1 MTGAAD
7 DAVFQGIAEHEHD
20 KVLGDSEHEKQ
31 KGIDVPGISIEEK
44 SLSDDGFI
52 YPTDEE
58 RNTLP
63 REPGPLTLN
72 TFTIALIEF
81 SERFGYVSSGAC
93 RRRLLD
99 PDALCTLVWMP
110 EYLHK
115 FHS

>member
-20 KVLGDSEHEKQ
+20 KVLGDSEHEKK

-44 SLSDDGFI
+44 SLDVSNDGFI

-81 SERFGYVSSGAC
+81 SERFGYVSN
-93 RRRLLD
+93 D
-99 PDALCTLVWMP
+99 T
-110 EYLHK
+110 
-115 FHS
+115 